1 MNVYK
6 NNNKIAK
13 CWIDIDDIEESALEQ
28 INNVLNL
35 PFIHKHV
42 ALMPDVH
49 RGFGCVIG
57 SVVATKGVIIPS
69 MIGVDIGCGMCA
81 VKTSLKVF
89 DIPVDTIKAIM
100 GDIRKV
106 IPVGFKKHQEMQD
119 EEYMP
124 YGGMHSND
132 MYDGINCADFKA
144 DYPIVHQEY
153 NNARKSI
160 SSLGGGN
167 HFVELQRDTDDYL
180 WIMIHSGSR
189 NLGYKVAKY
198 YNDLAKDLNAK
209 WYSSVPKKY
218 ELAFLPMGTQEAAD
232 YINEMNYCVEFA
244 LANRSLMMERI
255 KEIIATQ
262 LGRIAWTSDFEIPPN
277 VDDKESMAYG
287 GHTVTFES
295 MINIA
300 HNYAR
305 LENHFG
311 KNVWVHRKGATSA
324 KEGEIGIIPGSQGTK
339 SYIVRGLGNKESF
352 ESCSHGAGRLM
363 GRVVAKK
370 ILDLAEQ
377 IAILDKQGIVHN
389 IRNISDLDEA
399 PGAYKDI
406 DVVMKNQEDLVEIVT
421 ELTPIAVIK
430 G

>member
-1 MNVYK
+1 MKIFEGQVVPIK
-6 NNNKIAK
+6 SWCNNPEEGAIEQARNLAK
-13 CWIDIDDIEESALEQ
+13 
-28 INNVLNL
+28 L
-35 PFIHKHV
+35 PFIFKHV
-42 ALMPDVH
+42 ALMPDTH
-49 RGFGCVIG
+49 QGYGMPIGGVI
-57 SVVATKGVIIPS
+57 ATKGVVIPNAV
-69 MIGVDIGCGMCA
+69 GVDIGCGMCA
-81 VKTSLKVF
+81 VKTALTH
-89 DIPVDTIKAIM
+89 INTEGIKEIM
-100 GDIRKV
+100 GKIREV
-106 IPVGFKKHQEMQD
+106 VPVGFNRHKESQYCD
-119 EEYMP
+119 FMP
-124 YGGMHSND
+124 ACGSPELDND
-132 MYDGINCADFKA
+132 YHPIINQQYDSALKQLGT
-144 DYPIVHQEY
+144 
-153 NNARKSI
+153 
-160 SSLGGGN
+160 LGGGN
-167 HFVELQRDTDDYL
+167 HFIEIQKGSDGHI

-189 NLGYKVAKY
+189 NLGYKVAKH
-198 YNDLAKDLNAK
+198 YNEIAIKLNE
-209 WYSSVPKKY
+209 KY
-218 ELAFLPMGTQEAAD
+218 FSKVEKSWELAFLPMGTQEAAD

-287 GHTVTFES
+287 GHTVTFKS

-370 ILDLAEQ
+370 TLDLAEQ